1 MQYSLMLTCIKTPDQ
16 SLHFI
21 SKIIQVV
28 ILKPWFIYSYCN
40 FNKAVKKSIHMNK
53 TYFLTVIC
61 LLISCSTCNNNQ
73 SQTVQKTANT
83 QIRVVK
89 SGLSYP
95 WEIIWGK
102 DGHIWMTERDGKIS
116 RINPADGSTS
126 FSFTI
131 NEVSSRGEGGL
142 LGMALHPDFEK
153 NGFLFVV
160 YDYNNNGSY
169 REKLVRYTYTNNTLS
184 QPLVLLDGIKAAG
197 IHNGSRLWITSEA
210 NPKIFMTTGDASE
223 QSLPQKTNTL
233 NGKILRINIDGSIPA
248 DNPFP
253 NNPVWSYGHRNAQGL
268 VMTNNTLYASEHG
281 PSEED
286 EVNIIEKARNYG
298 WPQVEGPCNGSEL
311 PFCTSHR
318 VAEPIWSSGST
329 TLAVCGLDFYNYDLI
344 PEWKNSLLMMTLK
357 NSSIQ
362 QLKLSPNG
370 KSITATTSF
379 FKNEWGRLRDLCI
392 APSGKV
398 YVCTSNGNDDRII
411 EIGKIK

>member
-1 MQYSLMLTCIKTPDQ
+1 
-16 SLHFI
+16 
-21 SKIIQVV
+21 
-28 ILKPWFIYSYCN
+28 
-40 FNKAVKKSIHMNK
+40 MNK
-53 TYFLTVIC
+53 TYFSVVLC
-61 LLISCSTCNNNQ
+61 LLFSCSTCNNNQ

-83 QIRVVK
+83 QLRVVK

-116 RINPADGSTS
+116 RINAADGSTS

-131 NEVSSRGEGGL
+131 DEVSSRGEGGL

-153 NGFLFVV
+153 NGYLFVV

-169 REKLVRYTYTNNTLS
+169 REKLVRYTYANNTLS
-184 QPLVLLDGIKAAG
+184 QPVVLLDGIKAAG

-210 NPKIFMTTGDASE
+210 SPKIFITTGDASD

-233 NGKILRINIDGSIPA
+233 NGKILRINIDGSIPD

-268 VMTNNTLYASEHG
+268 VMANNTLYASEHG
-281 PSEED
+281 PTEED

-298 WPQVEGPCNGSEL
+298 WPQVEGPCNDSEL

-318 VAEPIWSSGST
+318 VAGPIWSSGST
-329 TLAVCGLDFYNYDLI
+329 TLAVCGLDYYNYDLI

-362 QLKLSPNG
+362 QLKLSANG
-370 KSITATTSF
+370 KSITSTTSF

-398 YVCTSNGNDDRII
+398 YVCTSNGSDDKII